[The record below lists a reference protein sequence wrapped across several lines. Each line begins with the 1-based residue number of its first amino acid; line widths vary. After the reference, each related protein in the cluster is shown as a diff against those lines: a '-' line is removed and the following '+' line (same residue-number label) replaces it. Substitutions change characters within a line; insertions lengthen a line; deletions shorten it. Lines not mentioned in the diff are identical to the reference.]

1 MAASLRKLGAL
12 LDKDA
17 RDLLKNP
24 TMVVAV
30 ILPAAMILLYHFVY
44 REPLAVADGDPAVR
58 VLIDGLFLASAL
70 CLSVGMV
77 VSMTLIYGI
86 AEEKEKHTLRT
97 LMLANVS
104 AGQVALAKGIVCLAT
119 TLVVGALCFALTGVG
134 WGMFP
139 AFIALT
145 ALGAVPVILLGLVL
159 GLASRDQMTAGLYG
173 TPILLLCLV
182 PMFAPIAPEAE
193 AVAAYT
199 PLGGVCEL
207 LRLLLEGSLTPE
219 AAALPLAVTA
229 AWIAVGAVA
238 FKFLYR
244 RLAQDN

>member
-1 MAASLRKLGAL
+1 MQSSIAKLGAL
-12 LDKDA
+12 FEKDA
-17 RDLLKNP
+17 RDMLKNP
-24 TMVVAV
+24 TMLVTVV
-30 ILPAAMILLYHFVY
+30 LPVAMIVLYRFVY
-44 REPLAVADGDPAVR
+44 RDLLAAAEADLAVRLAS
-58 VLIDGLFLASAL
+58 DGLFLCSAL

-77 VSMTLIYGI
+77 GSMTLVYGI

-119 TLVVGALCFALTGVG
+119 ALVVGALCFALTGVG

-159 GLASRDQMTAGLYG
+159 GLASRDQMTAGLSSM
-173 TPILLLCLV
+173 PILLLCLV
-182 PMFAPIAPEAE
+182 PMFAPMAPEAE
-193 AVAAYT
+193 AVATFT
-199 PLGGVCEL
+199 PLGGVVEL
-207 LRLLLEGSLTPE
+207 MRLVLAGELTLE

-229 AWIAVGAVA
+229 AWTLLGAVV
-238 FKFLYR
+238 FKLLYR
-244 RLAQDN
+244 KLAQDN